1 MIKKKFSLRDIYF
14 GWWTVISTGTIS
26 GLAHGF
32 NSYGFSVIF
41 KPLAAELNLN
51 RAITSVA
58 AGIARLEGG
67 LEAPLTG
74 WLSDKFGPKWV
85 IFTGTIIAMVGMFL
99 MYYANSLWAYYL
111 FWGGLIGIGI
121 NLSMTIAM
129 DKAVTNWF
137 IRKRGLAHGTKFAII
152 GLFGVIAIPLISWI
166 VEEAGWRNTCLIWAG
181 VMLICLPFI
190 LITIKQKRPEYYG
203 LLPDGAK
210 SEAELGT
217 ADMMDRGV
225 EYASGLEEE
234 EFTLR
239 QAMRTPAF
247 WMIVVAMAGHTVV
260 FGGFNT
266 HCIPF
271 LTDRGIDEVAAG
283 AMMGMMVF
291 FTIPSRFIGGIIADR
306 VKKRHMS
313 FLLAGSL
320 AFQAAGLGIF
330 CLFPSPMTVYV
341 MLILYGFGS
350 GATTPFYLLILAR
363 FFGRKAYGSIHGA
376 TSLLRSP
383 VQFIS
388 PVYAGW
394 VYDTTG
400 NYMTA
405 FIVFAITAAAAAL
418 VMFACRPPRTPD
430 QIGDVRSFV

>member
-1 MIKKKFSLRDIYF
+1 MSFLSNIFF

-41 KPLAAELNLN
+41 KPLAAELGFN
-51 RAITSVA
+51 RAVTSVA

-74 WLSDKFGPKWV
+74 WLSDRFGPKWV
-85 IFTGTIIAMVGMFL
+85 IFTGAVIAMVGMFL

-152 GLFGVIAIPLISWI
+152 GACGVIALPVISWL
-166 VEEAGWRNTCLIWAG
+166 VEEMGWRTTCLIWSG
-181 VMLICLPFI
+181 VLLICLPFI
-190 LITIKQKRPEYYG
+190 LITIKQQRPEYYG

-210 SEAELGT
+210 SESELGT
-217 ADMMDRGV
+217 DNMMDKGV

-234 EFTLR
+234 EFTVR

-247 WMIVVAMAGHTVV
+247 WMIAVAMAGHTVV

-271 LTDRGIDEVAAG
+271 LTDRGIDEIAAG

-306 VKKRHMS
+306 VKKNRMS
-313 FLLAGSL
+313 LLIGGSL
-320 AFQAAGLGIF
+320 LFQAAGLAAF
-330 CLFPSPMTVYV
+330 CIYPSTVTVYV

-350 GATTPFYLLILAR
+350 GATVPLYLLLMAR
-363 FFGRKAYGSIHGA
+363 YFGRKAYGSIHGV

-383 VQFIS
+383 VQFAS

-400 NYMTA
+400 SYMTA
-405 FIVFAITAAAAAL
+405 FMVFASTAAVAAV
-418 VMFACRPPRTPD
+418 VMFFCRPPKIPD

>member
-1 MIKKKFSLRDIYF
+1 MSFLRNIFF

-41 KPLAAELNLN
+41 KPLAAELNIN
-51 RAITSVA
+51 RAVTSVA

-67 LEAPLTG
+67 MEAPLTG

-85 IFTGTIIAMVGMFL
+85 IFTGAVIAMIGMFL
-99 MYYANSLWAYYL
+99 MFHANSLWAYYL

-152 GLFGVIAIPLISWI
+152 GACGVIALPVISWL
-166 VEEAGWRNTCLIWAG
+166 VEETGWRMTCLIWG
-181 VMLICLPFI
+181 GIMLVSLPFI
-190 LITIKQKRPEYYG
+190 LLTIKQQRPEYYG

-210 SEAELGT
+210 TESELGET
-217 ADMMDRGV
+217 DMVDRGV
-225 EYASGLEEE
+225 EYASGFEEK

-271 LTDRGIDEVAAG
+271 LTDRGIDEIAAG

-306 VKKRHMS
+306 VSKGKLS
-313 FLLAGSL
+313 LLIGISL
-320 AFQAAGLGIF
+320 LFQAIGIGAF
-330 CLFPSPMTVYV
+330 CIYPSTATVYV
-341 MLILYGFGS
+341 MLIFYGFGS
-350 GATTPFYLLILAR
+350 GATTPLYLLMIAR
-363 FFGRKAYGSIHGA
+363 FFGRKAYGSIHGV
-376 TSLLRSP
+376 TSLIRSP
-383 VQFIS
+383 IQFLS

-400 NYMTA
+400 TYMPA
-405 FIVFAITAAAAAL
+405 FIVFATVAAVASAIL
-418 VMFACRPPRTPD
+418 FFCKPPRPPE
-430 QIGDVRSFV
+430 QIGDVRNFV